1 MKISPDGSLDE
12 WLAEISGAAAQFD
25 WDAGNRGKNRKHG
38 SSHPRSSRSYTALFS
53 SRAVSSSPHTTKRA
67 GCCLEKPMRDAGWR
81 SSSPA
86 APTKLRP
93 ISCRAMRRNERRLYD
108 DAKAKLEGL
117 SEKGR

>member
-1 MKISPDGSLDE
+1 
-12 WLAEISGAAAQFD
+12 
-25 WDAGNRGKNRKHG
+25 
-38 SSHPRSSRSYTALFS
+38 
-53 SRAVSSSPHTTKRA
+53 
-67 GCCLEKPMRDAGWR
+67 MRDAGWR